1 MKSYSPSTDNPATRA
16 AAKKRRLAD
25 IARDHG
31 AAGRVRRWCT
41 SPVPMRGAS
50 ICIAP
55 PLEDGN
61 AQDDD

>member
-1 MKSYSPSTDNPATRA
+1 MTHNSPSTDNPTTRA

-55 PLEDGN
+55 PLEDW
-61 AQDDD
+61 AERDEE